1 MAIPLLKD
9 IPLAPPSDLGPF
21 RRQDYEALPEEPRCE
36 LIYGRF
42 YLSPSPSLLHQTV
55 VLALASTLRQI
66 ARRMRALVAVA
77 PLDVS
82 FFDHSVT
89 QPDVIYVTT
98 ARRQILE
105 KRVEGAPDLIVEV
118 LSPGTARRDRG
129 EKLMLYAE
137 GGVCE
142 YWIVDAT
149 ERQIEFLRNDSGRF
163 VVALP
168 VSGVYRSQ
176 ALPGLSL
183 DIAAFW
189 QEVEE
194 DLRIL
199 DLEEA

>member
-9 IPLAPPSDLGPF
+9 VPLVPPADLGPF
-21 RRQDYEALPEEPRCE
+21 RRKDYEALPPDEPRCE

-42 YLSPSPSLLHQTV
+42 YVSPSPSLLHQTV

-66 ARRMRALVAVA
+66 ARRMRGLVALA
-77 PLDVS
+77 PLDVT

-89 QPDVIYVTT
+89 QPDVIYVTA

-105 KRVEGAPDLIVEV
+105 ARVEGAPDLVIEV

-137 GGVCE
+137 GGVRE
-142 YWIVDAT
+142 YWIVDAN
-149 ERQIEFLRNDSGRF
+149 ERQIEFLRNDSGEF

-168 VSGVYRSQ
+168 EAGTYRSQ
-176 ALPGLSL
+176 AIPEISL

-189 QEVEE
+189 CEVEE
-194 DLRIL
+194 DLT
-199 DLEEA
+199 DPVAD